1 LEQSAGGDDS
11 AAHFKRET
19 FFKGRGRFFELNV
32 GWVLLEPVALLVGLK
47 DTEINKEI
55 EAGSEVIDKSPGFG
69 ILSRDEGVLGF
80 A

>member
-1 LEQSAGGDDS
+1 
-11 AAHFKRET
+11 
-19 FFKGRGRFFELNV
+19 
-32 GWVLLEPVALLVGLK
+32 LVGLK
-47 DTEINKEI
+47 DTEINEEI